1 MVKIPTHAD
10 KKTDEATKKHK
21 KHKMEFP
28 LVLLVPFCGKS
39 FLDPRA

>member
-1 MVKIPTHAD
+1 MVKIPTLA
-10 KKTDEATKKHK
+10 KADEATKKHK

-39 FLDPRA
+39 FLDPAG

>member
-1 MVKIPTHAD
+1 MVKIHTLRKA
-10 KKTDEATKKHK
+10 DEATK

-39 FLDPRA
+39 FLDPAG